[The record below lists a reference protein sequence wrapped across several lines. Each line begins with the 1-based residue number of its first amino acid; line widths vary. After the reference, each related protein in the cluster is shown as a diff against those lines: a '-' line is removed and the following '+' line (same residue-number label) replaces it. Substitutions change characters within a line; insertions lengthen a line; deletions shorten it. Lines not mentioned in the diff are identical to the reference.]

1 MKKGIIKGLTLFA
14 IFCAGVLVF
23 GQLTNHA
30 NQDLTT
36 EMADATLPVVCFF
49 IQGEEG
55 GGWSEV

>member
-36 EMADATLPVVCFF
+36 ERQTRRSQSFLFPCRGRKAGDGVR
-49 IQGEEG
+49 
-55 GGWSEV
+55 